1 MDNKRIGFIGLGIMG
16 RHMAAHL
23 LNAGYPLAVY
33 DISSDAMQNI
43 VALGAKPGISCQDVA
58 EQSDVVI
65 SMVPDSPDVE
75 KVALG
80 ENGIIKAA
88 RHGLI
93 YVDMSTISPE
103 TARKVVEALGEK
115 GVRCLDA
122 PVSGGETGAKNASL
136 SIMVGG
142 DEQLFN
148 EMKPIF
154 EVLGKT
160 ITLCGGSG
168 SGQIVKACN
177 QIQVAINIVGMSE
190 ALVFATKA
198 GVDPAI
204 VLKVLSGGYAQ
215 SRVMDVRGPKV
226 IRREFEPGFKS
237 RFHFKDLNII
247 FDTAKKE
254 NIPLPATAVAYQ
266 IFNALLAASGGDL
279 DHTAI
284 ITVLEKLACVEVK
297 TPQE

>member
-1 MDNKRIGFIGLGIMG
+1 MSKTRIGFIGLGIMG
-16 RHMAAHL
+16 RHMASHL
-23 LNAGYPLAVY
+23 LNAGYPLVVY
-33 DISSDAMQNI
+33 DISSDAMLNA
-43 VALGAKPGISCQDVA
+43 VAASAQASSSCKDVA

-75 KVALG
+75 KVALA
-80 ENGIIKAA
+80 ENGIIAAA
-88 RHGLI
+88 RSGLI
-93 YVDMSTISPE
+93 YIDMSTISPDM
-103 TARKVVEALGEK
+103 ARKVASTLGEK

-122 PVSGGETGAKNASL
+122 PVSGGEMGAKNAAL

-142 DEQLFN
+142 EEELFN
-148 EMKPIF
+148 EVKPIF

-160 ITLCGGSG
+160 VTLCGGSG

-177 QIQVAINIVGMSE
+177 QIQVAINIIGMSE
-190 ALVFATKA
+190 ALVFAMKA

-247 FDTAKKE
+247 LETAKKM
-254 NIPLPATAVAYQ
+254 NIPLPATAVTYQ
-266 IFNALLAASGGDL
+266 IFNALMAASKGDL

-284 ITVLEKLACVEVK
+284 ITVLEQLACVEVK
-297 TPQE
+297 TSQE

>member
-1 MDNKRIGFIGLGIMG
+1 MSNQRIGFIGLGIMG
-16 RHMAAHL
+16 KHMVSHL
-23 LNAGYPLAVY
+23 QQAGYSLWVY
-33 DISSDAMQNI
+33 DINPGSLQNA
-43 VALGAKPGISCQDVA
+43 VNAGAKACSSCKDVA
-58 EQSDVVI
+58 ENSDVVI

-80 ENGIIKAA
+80 EKGIIEAA
-88 RHGLI
+88 RPGLI
-93 YVDMSTISPE
+93 YLDMSTISPE
-103 TARKVVEALGEK
+103 MARKVATALGEK

-122 PVSGGETGAKNASL
+122 PVSGGENGAKNATL

-142 DEQLFN
+142 DEGLFN
-148 EMKPIF
+148 EVKPIF
-154 EVLGKT
+154 EVMGKT

-168 SGQIVKACN
+168 SGQVVKACN
-177 QIQVAINIVGMSE
+177 QIQVAINIAGMSE
-190 ALVFATKA
+190 AFILAAKA

-226 IRREFEPGFKS
+226 IRREFEPGFRG

-247 FDTAKKE
+247 LETARQL
-254 NIPLPATAVAYQ
+254 NVPLPVTAVTYQ
-266 IFNALLAASGGDL
+266 LFNALLAASNGDL

-284 ITVLEKLACVEVK
+284 ITVLEKLAGVEVK
-297 TPQE
+297 TSQE